1 MLYFVLPICYQ
12 FWYARKYTFVQHLP
26 GKQLFAPLAQLAEQV
41 TLNHWVAGSIPARC
55 TLFKSLDSN
64 RRQNFRICSVATL
77 LIQRARSRASHGKR
91 TNANA
96 DPFNSDLVRSQM
108 ALWCSKAIS

>member
-12 FWYARKYTFVQHLP
+12 FWYARKYTSVQHLP

-55 TLFKSLDSN
+55 TLFESLNSG
-64 RRQNFRICSVATL
+64 RRQVFRIFSTWSCANPSRIVSFP
-77 LIQRARSRASHGKR
+77 LIVTVLAAYSAS
-91 TNANA
+91 
-96 DPFNSDLVRSQM
+96 
-108 ALWCSKAIS
+108 